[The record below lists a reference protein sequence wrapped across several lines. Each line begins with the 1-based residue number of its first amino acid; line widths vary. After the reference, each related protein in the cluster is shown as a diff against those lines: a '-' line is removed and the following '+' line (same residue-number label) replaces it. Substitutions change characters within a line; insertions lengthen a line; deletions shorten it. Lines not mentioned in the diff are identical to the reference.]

1 MILIDETKLTNG
13 TLMSILSELG
23 YKTDYYRCWTEEEKE
38 TILAKELND
47 EDRKHV
53 KRILDNEKHIID
65 FETMFKEQL
74 DNIRFYEDDLWQLVD
89 KTEQLVK
96 EGKEEDELVDALC
109 NTVESLLKEAYQF
122 KLEY

>member
-38 TILAKELND
+38 EILAKEME
-47 EDRKHV
+47 EDKEYV
-53 KRILDNEKHIID
+53 KRILDNQKHIID

-74 DNIRFYEDDLWQLVD
+74 PKIQVLVGNF
-89 KTEQLVK
+89 KGVEIK
-96 EGKEEDELVDALC
+96 E
-109 NTVESLLKEAYQF
+109 N
-122 KLEY
+122 